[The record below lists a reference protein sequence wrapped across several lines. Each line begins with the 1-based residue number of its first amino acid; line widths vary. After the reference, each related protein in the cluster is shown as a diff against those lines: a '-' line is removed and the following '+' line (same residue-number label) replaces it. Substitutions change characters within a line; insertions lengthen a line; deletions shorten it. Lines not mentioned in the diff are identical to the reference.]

1 MPVHEISS
9 PSRARDPADRSGQST
24 APRAEGRGRD
34 GADGAEAAVSDR
46 RRHKRIAGL
55 GLHVAIEAREYS
67 VRDLSVGGFSIL
79 SYSGALRPGDTFPLR
94 FRVVLNGFVTEF
106 RGRGSVLRRDGEVL
120 SAVYVTDNPR
130 FYQGLSQYIAHQQAL
145 RLSYCGPSRSAQ
157 VSDPAFVETSA

>member
-9 PSRARDPADRSGQST
+9 PSRSRDATVRGGHT
-24 APRAEGRGRD
+24 GAPHPHGRGRS
-34 GADGAEAAVSDR
+34 ADDDAAAVGDR

-55 GLHVAIEAREYS
+55 GLHVAIEARDYA

-79 SYSGALRPGDTFPLR
+79 SYSGALRPGDMFPLR

-106 RGRGSVLRRDGEVL
+106 RGRGSVRRRDGEVL

-130 FYQGLSQYIAHQQAL
+130 FYQGLSQYIAREQAL
-145 RLSYCGPSRSAQ
+145 RLSYSGPSRSAQ